1 MNVLN
6 FSGFQPVLNNLYFVV
21 GHDEAR
27 RRKDVSQILYRLG
40 VKFAFL
46 CFSIKISLAEMLEY
60 FFHMLVMLG
69 HVIQVDEY
77 IIQIDHNT
85 DIQKVRENVVHE
97 LLESYKSIGKTERHY
112 RPFK

>member
-1 MNVLN
+1 VE
-6 FSGFQPVLNNLYFVV
+6 FTFLYF
-21 GHDEAR
+21 GI
-27 RRKDVSQILYRLG
+27 KTSL
-40 VKFAFL
+40 VKT
-46 CFSIKISLAEMLEY
+46 LEY
-60 FFHMLVMLG
+60 FFYMPVMLG

-97 LLESYKSIGKTERHY
+97 LLEGHRNIGKTEGHY

>member
-1 MNVLN
+1 METL
-6 FSGFQPVLNNLYFVV
+6 
-21 GHDEAR
+21 
-27 RRKDVSQILYRLG
+27 K
-40 VKFAFL
+40 
-46 CFSIKISLAEMLEY
+46 Y

-85 DIQKVRENVVHE
+85 DIQKIRENVIHE
-97 LLESYKSIGKTERHY
+97 LLESHGSISKTEEHY

>member
-1 MNVLN
+1 MNILD
-6 FSGFQPVLNNLYFVV
+6 FLGFWLVLNNLYLVV
-21 GHDEAR
+21 RHGETR

-46 CFSIKISLAEMLEY
+46 CFGIKTSLVETLEY
-60 FFHMLVMLG
+60 FFHMLVMFR
-69 HVIQVDEY
+69 HAIQVDEY
-77 IIQIDHNT
+77 IIQIDHDT

-97 LLESYKSIGKTERHY
+97 LLEGRGSIGKTEGHY

>member
-1 MNVLN
+1 
-6 FSGFQPVLNNLYFVV
+6 
-21 GHDEAR
+21 
-27 RRKDVSQILYRLG
+27 

-46 CFSIKISLAEMLEY
+46 CFDIKTSLTEILEY
-60 FFHMLVMLG
+60 FFYMLVMFR

-85 DIQKVRENVVHE
+85 DIQKVKENIIHE
-97 LLESYKSIGKTERHY
+97 SLEDHRSISKTKRHY